1 MVRFNPEKRHKLFTK
16 NTQRIMDTKL
26 TEKQRE
32 LLDDIQRDV
41 TIAKRHLATLELGV
55 LNGLTKE
62 QWIDSIYELLYTA
75 LNNAKTLCKTTEEKS
90 L

>member
-1 MVRFNPEKRHKLFTK
+1 
-16 NTQRIMDTKL
+16 MDTKL

-41 TIAKRHLATLELGV
+41 IFAKCNVEALKFGM

-62 QWIDSIYELLYTA
+62 QWINSVYELLSTA
-75 LNNAKTLCKTTEEKS
+75 LNNAKKLLETTDK
-90 L
+90 

>member
-1 MVRFNPEKRHKLFTK
+1 
-16 NTQRIMDTKL
+16 MDTKL

-41 TIAKRHLATLELGV
+41 SIAKCNVDTLKLGM

-62 QWIDSIYELLYTA
+62 QWIDSIYELLSTA
-75 LNNAKTLCKTTEEKS
+75 LNNAKTLLATTD
-90 L
+90 

>member
-1 MVRFNPEKRHKLFTK
+1 
-16 NTQRIMDTKL
+16 MDTKL

-41 TIAKRHLATLELGV
+41 IIAKCNVETLELGM